1 MGRPDP
7 KTFTE
12 PHVWHF
18 DFVLRPDWALLD
30 YTCEERPVE
39 LTPGVVPD

>member
-7 KTFTE
+7 KTFTD

-18 DFVLRPDWALLD
+18 DFVLRPGWALLD
-30 YTCEERPVE
+30 YACEARPVE
-39 LTPGVVPD
+39 LTPGVVTD